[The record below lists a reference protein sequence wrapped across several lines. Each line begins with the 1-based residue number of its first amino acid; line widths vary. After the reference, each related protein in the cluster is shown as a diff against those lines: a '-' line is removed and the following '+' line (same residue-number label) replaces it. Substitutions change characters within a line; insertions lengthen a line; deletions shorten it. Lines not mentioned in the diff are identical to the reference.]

1 MSIQLTCP
9 QCGMAL
15 AVADQYAGQNI
26 SCTNC
31 GARVAVSGLEGQP
44 VYAEAGS
51 AAVPQRK
58 TNVWLIVVLILACSV
73 VPLLCCGGFGI
84 ALLLPAVQAA
94 REAARR
100 AQCINNMKQ
109 IGLALHNYHD
119 AYRCFPPA
127 FIPDEDGRPM
137 HSWRVLI
144 LPFLEEQPLYEQY
157 RFDEP
162 WDSPHNRAL
171 ADLMPSIYR
180 CPSDR
185 IDDRVTTSYAM
196 VVGPNAFST
205 GPGARR
211 VDEFADGLSF
221 TLAVVEMVGA
231 GINWMEPRDWDTTGP
246 DGPQSYH
253 PGVFNVLHADGSV
266 RSMAEQIDA
275 EVLKALITLDGG
287 EPPDH
292 HMPRDLDW

>member
-1 MSIQLTCP
+1 MPVEVACPKCGAAVGDEYAEQTVTC
-9 QCGMAL
+9 A
-15 AVADQYAGQNI
+15 
-26 SCTNC
+26 NC
-31 GARVAVSGLEGQP
+31 GHVFAVPGHEKRSVYARVSTACKSQCEVRMRRVVIAFCLVSVLLFIGP
-44 VYAEAGS
+44 
-51 AAVPQRK
+51 
-58 TNVWLIVVLILACSV
+58 LIS
-73 VPLLCCGGFGI
+73 LLM
-84 ALLLPAVQAA
+84 PAVQAA

-127 FIPDEDGRPM
+127 FIPDEEGRPM

-144 LPFLEEQPLYEQY
+144 LPFLESQVLYEQY

-171 ADLMPSIYR
+171 ADLMPSVYR

-211 VDEFADGLSF
+211 GDEFTGGLSF
-221 TLAVVEMVGA
+221 TVAVVEMVGA
-231 GINWMEPRDWDTTGP
+231 GINWMEPRDWDITGP
-246 DGPQSYH
+246 DEPRSYH
-253 PGVFNVLHADGSV
+253 PGVFNVLHADGSI
-266 RSMAEQIDA
+266 RSTHDEIDA
-275 EVLKALITLDGG
+275 DVFQALITVDGG